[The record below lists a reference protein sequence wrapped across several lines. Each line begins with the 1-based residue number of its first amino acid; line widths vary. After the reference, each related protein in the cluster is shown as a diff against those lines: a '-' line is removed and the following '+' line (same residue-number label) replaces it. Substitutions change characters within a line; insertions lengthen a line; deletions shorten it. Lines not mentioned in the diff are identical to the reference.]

1 MEIAC
6 KVKALIPGT
15 CINFLLK
22 IRYEKLIEDTFAE
35 PQNEEILGYYLNQPK
50 AVEHSEPRQRTK
62 TKLLKRKEVATKD
75 IRNFFAPASTVSSN
89 KRNNTNKAIIETD

>member
-22 IRYEKLIEDTFAE
+22 IRYEKLIEDTYAE
-35 PQNEEILGYYLNQPK
+35 PQNEEILGCYLNQPE
-50 AVEHSEPRQRTK
+50 AEDHQEPRPRTK
-62 TKLLKRKEVATKD
+62 IKLLKRKEVATKD

>member
-22 IRYEKLIEDTFAE
+22 IRYEKLIEDTYAE
-35 PQNEEILGYYLNQPK
+35 PQNEEILGCYLNQPE
-50 AVEHSEPRQRTK
+50 AEEHPEPLQRTK
-62 TKLLKRKEVATKD
+62 TKLLKRKEVVTKD

-89 KRNNTNKAIIETD
+89 KRSNTNKAIIEID